1 MNKRKTATTTTK
13 TYRQQQ
19 HTLTHTQTHTSSTA
33 FPLNFETH
41 KMKRNVSKIDFILF
55 KTFNRFCARSF
66 LFISFSTHLLIFF
79 HYFFDGIFFKLSLN
93 GKKERMYSMASHTLH
108 LHIFRCIHIPIYP
121 STPHTY
127 TW

>member
-79 HYFFDGIFFKLSLN
+79 HYFFDGIFFQIVFEWQKRENVFN
-93 GKKERMYSMASHTLH
+93 GFTYITL
-108 LHIFRCIHIPIYP
+108 
-121 STPHTY
+121 TY
-127 TW
+127 I